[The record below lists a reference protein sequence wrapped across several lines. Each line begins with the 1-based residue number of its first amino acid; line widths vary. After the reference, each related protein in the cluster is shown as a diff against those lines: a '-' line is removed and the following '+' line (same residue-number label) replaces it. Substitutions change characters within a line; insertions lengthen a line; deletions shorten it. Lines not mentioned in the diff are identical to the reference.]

1 MDGLNRQTPVLL
13 ISTLLCL
20 EGQSLTIDNSEDS
33 LSLELRLRIFGKE
46 KIALGPDKV
55 ELLTLLTKESSSREC
70 LNLIFPFA
78 GIDRPQSH
86 AV

>member
-33 LSLELRLRIFGKE
+33 LSLQSRLRIFGKE

-70 LNLIFPFA
+70 LNLIFPLA
-78 GIDRPQSH
+78 GIDRPQGH